1 MIADILQVTR
11 GTSTSTTEDRTTS
24 RAVFCTRPLLCAH
37 CVYAVPENEKTK
49 TGDRRNVPYT
59 NCAATVIGGKSEYWG
74 NSYSFDEWENLFNE
88 TMTKCS
94 SEYLYTTVD
103 VNNRVHVSGTDYQY
117 DAAGNMT
124 NDQTDSLTS
133 IYDQEN
139 RISSAPEMESPQ
151 PIPMTAPATA

>member
-1 MIADILQVTR
+1 MKVIRCRVKF
-11 GTSTSTTEDRTTS
+11 S
-24 RAVFCTRPLLCAH
+24 RREPHSDFTYDALNRLAS
-37 CVYAVPENEKTK
+37 AQNA
-49 TGDRRNVPYT
+49 GT

-103 VNNRVHVSGTDYQY
+103 VNTRVHVSGTDYQY

-151 PIPMTAPATA
+151 PIPMTATATA